1 MRASELRIGN
11 LLQSDTN
18 KIIKIVGVVKKDI
31 YYYHNKKNLYVLEL
45 NNLNFQ
51 PIPLT
56 EEWLLKM
63 GFEKSQEQWYTI
75 KYFTDCDLATEQM
88 AISYNLSSN
97 RCAVFDA
104 IEETDIV
111 NILSYPIYTSKRVLY
126 VHTLQNVFFALTGEE
141 LIIDHNEVR

>member
-45 NNLNFQ
+45 NNFK

-56 EEWLLKM
+56 EEWLIKLGLHQWTWGYYHKN
-63 GFEKSQEQWYTI
+63 GFVISVERQV
-75 KYFTDCDLATEQM
+75 YFG
-88 AISYNLSSN
+88 
-97 RCAVFDA
+97 
-104 IEETDIV
+104 EEEVWIAEL
-111 NILSYPIYTSKRVLY
+111 NY
-126 VHTLQNVFFALTGEE
+126 VHQLQNLYFALTGEE
-141 LIIDHNEVR
+141 LNYKPL